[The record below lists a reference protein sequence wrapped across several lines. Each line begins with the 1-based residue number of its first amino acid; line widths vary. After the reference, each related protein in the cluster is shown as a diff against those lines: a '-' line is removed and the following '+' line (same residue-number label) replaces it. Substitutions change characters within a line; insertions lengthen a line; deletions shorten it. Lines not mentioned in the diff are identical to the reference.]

1 MIAAAD
7 MRQAASDHAVMEPA
21 PIVKAFGWT
30 NAQTAFVI
38 AISYLF
44 GTITMILGVA
54 LRRHPRTRRHVGP
67 CWWPAAADSAC
78 ALRLQLHR
86 RARDDDEPLSM
97 CLLCRIGIMSI
108 DVTLLILLIVLK
120 AEVLRICL

>member
-1 MIAAAD
+1 MIAAPD

-54 LRRHPRTRRHVGP
+54 LRRHPRTRRHVGGP
-67 CWWPAAADSAC
+67 LLLTALALCVPSYIAEPATTTSRYLCAC
-78 ALRLQLHR
+78 YVA
-86 RARDDDEPLSM
+86 
-97 CLLCRIGIMSI
+97 
-108 DVTLLILLIVLK
+108 
-120 AEVLRICL
+120 